1 MQFRQS
7 FFIQMAV
14 ELPKHA
20 KGERP
25 YFFDDPAVDKLLAML
40 LAMAGELSVLRDR
53 QDTLERIIE
62 EKGLISRLE
71 VESYEPDKN
80 VIAERDAQREEYLK
94 QILRIVDVE
103 ISGMGKNDLSD
114 EWQQVIDQVS
124 KEA

>member
-1 MQFRQS
+1 MTT
-7 FFIQMAV
+7 
-14 ELPKHA
+14 ELPKHS

-40 LAMAGELSVLRDR
+40 LAMTGELSVLRDR
-53 QDTLERIIE
+53 LDTIERIVE
-62 EKGLISRLE
+62 EKGLISRQDI
-71 VESYEPDKN
+71 ESYEPDKN
-80 VIAERDAQREEYLK
+80 IIAERDAQREDYLK

-124 KEA
+124 EET

>member
-1 MQFRQS
+1 
-7 FFIQMAV
+7 MAT
-14 ELPKHA
+14 ELPKHS

-53 QDTLERIIE
+53 LDTLERIVE
-62 EKGLISRLE
+62 EKGLINRQDI
-71 VESYEPDKN
+71 ESYEPDKN

-103 ISGMGKNDLSD
+103 ISGMGKNDLSN